1 MTATTPLDD
10 PMANAAN
17 LPRER
22 TMLWRYLRALGARP
36 DEADDL
42 CQDVLL
48 AACSLPVPAPD
59 EARAAFLR
67 GVARNHW
74 LRSRRWW
81 QRRRERE
88 IAAAVEEL
96 WLDAADRDDGEGLL
110 AQLGSCLERLEQR
123 SRTALERHYR
133 DGLDWHEVG
142 HELGLRANGIKTL
155 AQRARRVLRDC
166 IERSKQ

>member
-1 MTATTPLDD
+1 
-10 PMANAAN
+10 MADAAE
-17 LPRER
+17 LHRER

-48 AACSLPVPAPD
+48 AACSLPVPAAD
-59 EARAAFLR
+59 AARGAFLR

-88 IAAAVEEL
+88 VAAAVEEL
-96 WLDAADRDDGEGLL
+96 WLDTAAKDDGAGLL
-110 AQLGSCLERLEQR
+110 AQLGTCLERLEAR
-123 SRTALERHYR
+123 SRAALERHYR
-133 DGLDWHEVG
+133 DGLDWDAVG
-142 HELGLRANGIKTL
+142 DELGLRPNGIKTL
-155 AQRARRVLRDC
+155 AQRARRVLREC
-166 IERSKQ
+166 LERSER